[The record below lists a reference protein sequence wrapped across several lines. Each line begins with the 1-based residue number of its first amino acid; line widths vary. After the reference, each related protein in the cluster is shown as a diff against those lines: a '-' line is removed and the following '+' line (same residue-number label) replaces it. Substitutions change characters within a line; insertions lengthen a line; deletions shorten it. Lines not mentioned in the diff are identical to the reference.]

1 MMLGNLDCSGH
12 VIGYNPKHR
21 RTAPKSVCRVGNLI
35 QSAVTGVRA
44 VADEQITVL
53 AIDDD
58 PAIVDMIRAGL
69 GAEGMRVLGAVDGGE
84 GIDILGRE
92 NVDVVLL
99 DIMMPRVD
107 GWMALMD
114 IRNNPATA
122 DIPVIMLSGKTQD
135 LAKILAF
142 KQGVQQYVTKP
153 FNVLELAARVE
164 SLVRVRRRAAGEHGY
179 HSDSEFRKLA
189 VRKGGRTVLLT
200 IDDIIYLSA
209 RNKSTY
215 AHTYENQFLV
225 DQTLGE
231 LEAKLGRESF
241 ARVHR
246 SYLVNLNKVKEI
258 LRVDGSYVVVASDRD
273 ETHVPVARRQVREFR
288 EAVGI

>member
-1 MMLGNLDCSGH
+1 MLDD
-12 VIGYNPKHR
+12 
-21 RTAPKSVCRVGNLI
+21 SVV
-35 QSAVTGVRA
+35 
-44 VADEQITVL
+44 VL
-53 AIDDD
+53 VIDDD
-58 PAIVDMIRAGL
+58 QAVVDMIRMGL
-69 GAEGMRVLGAVDGGE
+69 QADGMRVLSAGDGAE
-84 GIDILGRE
+84 GIDVLGRE
-92 NVDVVLL
+92 HVDVIVL

-114 IRNNPATA
+114 IRSHRATA
-122 DIPVIMLSGKTQD
+122 DTPVIMLTAKTQD

-153 FNVLELAARVE
+153 FNIMELSARVE
-164 SLVRVRRRAAGEHGY
+164 SLANSRGHRQGGTHTGVSGE
-179 HSDSEFRKLA
+179 EFRKLA
-189 VRKGGRTVLLT
+189 VRKGGRTVLLN

-215 AHTYENQFLV
+215 AHTYENQYLV
-225 DQTLGE
+225 DLTLGD

-241 ARVHR
+241 TRVHR

-258 LRVDGSYVVVASDRD
+258 LRVDGSYVVVAIDRD
-273 ETHVPVARRQVREFR
+273 ETHIPVARRQVRQFR

>member
-1 MMLGNLDCSGH
+1 MPDDTIN
-12 VIGYNPKHR
+12 
-21 RTAPKSVCRVGNLI
+21 
-35 QSAVTGVRA
+35 
-44 VADEQITVL
+44 VL
-53 AIDDD
+53 VIDDD
-58 PAIVDMIRAGL
+58 EPTVDMIRTGL
-69 GAEGMRVLGAVDGGE
+69 EADGMRIFGAGDGAAGIEVLGHE
-84 GIDILGRE
+84 RI
-92 NVDVVLL
+92 DVVVL

-122 DIPVIMLSGKTQD
+122 ETPVIMLTGKTQD

-153 FNVLELAARVE
+153 FNILELSARVE
-164 SLVRVRRRAAGEHGY
+164 SLARGRRRHDGEPKVPLDG
-179 HSDSEFRKLA
+179 EFRKLA
-189 VRKGGRTVLLT
+189 VRKGGRTVLLS

-215 AHTYENQFLV
+215 AHTYENQYLV
-225 DQTLGE
+225 DLTLAD
-231 LEAKLGRESF
+231 LEEKLARESF
-241 ARVHR
+241 VRVHR

-258 LRVDGSYVVVASDRD
+258 LRVDGGYAVVASDRD
-273 ETHVPVARRQVREFR
+273 ETHIPVARRQVRRFR

>member
-1 MMLGNLDCSGH
+1 MLDDP
-12 VIGYNPKHR
+12 V
-21 RTAPKSVCRVGNLI
+21 V
-35 QSAVTGVRA
+35 
-44 VADEQITVL
+44 VL
-53 AIDDD
+53 VIDDD
-58 PAIVDMIRAGL
+58 QAVVDMIRMGL
-69 GAEGMRVLGAVDGGE
+69 QADGMRVLSAGDGAE
-84 GIDILGRE
+84 GIEVLGTER
-92 NVDVVLL
+92 VDVIVL

-114 IRNNPATA
+114 IRSHPMTA
-122 DIPVIMLSGKTQD
+122 DIPVIMLTAKTQD

-153 FNVLELAARVE
+153 FNIMELSARVE
-164 SLVRVRRRAAGEHGY
+164 SLARGRGTRRGELHPAGSGE
-179 HSDSEFRKLA
+179 EFRKIA
-189 VRKGGRTVLLT
+189 VRKGGRTVLLN

-215 AHTYENQFLV
+215 AHTYENQYLV
-225 DQTLGE
+225 DLTLGD
-231 LEAKLGRESF
+231 LEAKLNRESF

-258 LRVDGSYVVVASDRD
+258 LRVDGSYVVVATDRD
-273 ETHVPVARRQVREFR
+273 ETHVPVARRQVRQFR

>member
-1 MMLGNLDCSGH
+1 VVDEPIH
-12 VIGYNPKHR
+12 VL
-21 RTAPKSVCRVGNLI
+21 VV
-35 QSAVTGVRA
+35 
-44 VADEQITVL
+44 
-53 AIDDD
+53 DDD
-58 PAIVDMIRAGL
+58 EAIVEMIRLGL
-69 GAEGMRVLGAVDGGE
+69 EADGMVVFSGFDGGE
-84 GIDILGRE
+84 GIEVLSRE
-92 NVDVVLL
+92 RIDVVVL

-122 DIPVIMLSGKTQD
+122 DVPVIMLTAKTQD
-135 LAKILAF
+135 LAKVLAF

-153 FNVLELAARVE
+153 FNIMELSARVE
-164 SLVRVRRRAAGEHGY
+164 SLVRGRRRATASIQQNGEPDFH
-179 HSDSEFRKLA
+179 KLA

-200 IDDIIYLSA
+200 IGDIVFLSA

-215 AHTYENQFLV
+215 AHTYENQYLV
-225 DQTLGE
+225 DMTLGE
-231 LEAKLGRESF
+231 LEAKMTRESF

-258 LRVDGSYVVVASDRD
+258 LRVDGCYMVVAGDRD
-273 ETHVPVARRQVREFR
+273 ETHIPVARRQARAFR